1 MLKLRHFDRALRYEF
16 RMDELKARQEVGAG
30 GTATASKHYPE
41 EWGPSD
47 NRKLTCSCGNPDP
60 DHLTHNGEVRGA
72 SRLAGD
78 ASSGEA
84 ATSTDG
90 LEGNGTGH
98 HE

>member
-60 DHLTHNGEVRGA
+60 DHLTHNVNST
-72 SRLAGD
+72 SRSKTLD
-78 ASSGEA
+78 QSE
-84 ATSTDG
+84 
-90 LEGNGTGH
+90 
-98 HE
+98 